1 MTLFTIQFHS
11 ALKLQCWSQDVI
23 LRPVY
28 SSTIVY
34 QEFVAFI
41 LWVIQVINTI
51 VSTYIYLYFTQVIKI
66 TFRIPSIL
74 QSPEINFCRLIREM
88 VSLGGA

>member
-51 VSTYIYLYFTQVIKI
+51 VSLYFTQVIKI
-66 TFRIPSIL
+66 TFRISSIL
-74 QSPEINFCRLIREM
+74 QLPEINFCRLIREM
-88 VSLGGA
+88 ESLGGV